1 MDRNNNNNLRLILAI
16 ALSFL
21 FIALYSYFFQKP
33 NKTTTETTK
42 QETTKQETANNN
54 AAPSP
59 TAPNTITQDFSVTQ
73 TIPQENLL
81 STISFEHAKIEIDS
95 LGRIKQVYLKDKKY
109 LTPKQKGFLEHVSHL
124 FSSKENSQPPLKELP
139 LLATDKLKPLEV
151 RFLDPTLNNKAFNTP
166 YSASKTTLG
175 PNEQLV
181 LTQDLGA
188 LTIIKTLTFYDDLH
202 YDLKIAFK
210 SSNNIIPSYVITNG
224 YRPVAD
230 LDSYTFSGV
239 LLENNDKKIEK
250 IEDKDAKEIKR
261 FSNTLFLSSVDRYFT
276 TLLFT
281 KDPQGF
287 EALIDSE
294 IGTKNPLGFISLKN
308 EANLHGYIGPKDY
321 RSLKAISPMLT
332 DVIEYGLITFFAK
345 GVFVLLDYLYQFVG
359 NWGWAIILLTII
371 VRLILY
377 PLSYKGMVSMQ
388 KLKELAP
395 KMKELQEKYKGEP
408 QKLQAHMMQLYK
420 KHGAN
425 PLGGCLPLILQIPVF
440 FAIYRVLYNAVEL
453 KSSEWILWIHDL
465 SIMDPY
471 FILPLLMG
479 ASMYWHQSVTPNTM
493 TDPMQAKIFKLLPLL
508 FTIFLITFPAGLV
521 LYWTTNNIL
530 SVLQQLIINKVLEN
544 KKRAHAQNKKEH

>member
-33 NKTTTETTK
+33 NKTTTQTTK
-42 QETTKQETANNN
+42 QETTNNHTTTN
-54 AAPSP
+54 PN
-59 TAPNTITQDFSVTQ
+59 APNTITQDFSVTQ
-73 TIPQENLL
+73 TIPQESLL
-81 STISFEHAKIEIDS
+81 STISFEHARIEIDS

-109 LTPKQKGFLEHVSHL
+109 LTSKQKGFLEHVGHL
-124 FSSKENSQPPLKELP
+124 FSSKENAQPSLKELP
-139 LLATDKLKPLEV
+139 LLAADKLKPLEV

-188 LTIIKTLTFYDDLH
+188 LTIIKTLTFHDDLH

-210 SSNNIIPSYVITNG
+210 SPNNLIPSYVITNG

-359 NWGWAIILLTII
+359 NWGWAIIFLTII

-508 FTIFLITFPAGLV
+508 FTLFLITFPAGLV

-544 KKRAHAQNKKEH
+544 KKRMHAQNKKEH

>member
-33 NKTTTETTK
+33 NKTTTQTTK
-42 QETTKQETANNN
+42 QETTNNTALNPN
-54 AAPSP
+54 AP
-59 TAPNTITQDFSVTQ
+59 TTTQHFSVTQ
-73 TIPQENLL
+73 TIPQESLL
-81 STISFEHAKIEIDS
+81 SAISFEHARIEIDF

-109 LTPKQKGFLEHVSHL
+109 LTPKQKGFLEHVGHL
-124 FSSKENSQPPLKELP
+124 FSSKENAQPPLKELP
-139 LLATDKLKPLEV
+139 LLAADKLKPLEV

-181 LTQDLGA
+181 LTQDLGDIS
-188 LTIIKTLTFYDDLH
+188 IIKTLTFYDDLH

-210 SSNNIIPSYVITNG
+210 SPNNLIPSYVITNG

-287 EALIDSE
+287 EALVDSE

-359 NWGWAIILLTII
+359 NWGWAIIFLTII
-371 VRLILY
+371 VRIILY

-530 SVLQQLIINKVLEN
+530 SVLQQLIINKILEN

>member
-1 MDRNNNNNLRLILAI
+1 MDKNNNTNLRLILAV

-21 FIALYSYFFQKP
+21 FITLYSYFFQKP

-42 QETTKQETANNN
+42 QEVTHNNTALNPN
-54 AAPSP
+54 AP
-59 TAPNTITQDFSVTQ
+59 TATQNFSATQ

-81 STISFEHAKIEIDS
+81 SAISFEHARIEIDF

-109 LTPKQKGFLEHVSHL
+109 LTPKQKGFFEHVSHL
-124 FSSKENSQPPLKELP
+124 FSSKESAQPPLKELP
-139 LLATDKLKPLEV
+139 LLGDNLKPLEV

-175 PNEQLV
+175 PNEQLI
-181 LTQDLGA
+181 LTQDLGD
-188 LTIIKTLTFYDDLH
+188 LVIIKTLTFYDDLH
-202 YDLKIAFK
+202 YDLQIAFK
-210 SSNNIIPSYVITNG
+210 SPNNIIPNYVITNG

-261 FSNTLFLSSVDRYFT
+261 FSNILFLSSVDRYFT

-281 KDPQGF
+281 DNPQGF
-287 EALIDSE
+287 EVLINPE
-294 IGTKNPLGFISLKN
+294 TGTKNPLGFISLKN
-308 EANLHGYIGPKDY
+308 EATLHGYIGPKDY

-332 DVIEYGLITFFAK
+332 DAIEYGLITFFAK

-371 VRLILY
+371 VRIILY

-544 KKRAHAQNKKEH
+544 KKRTHAQNKKEH

>member
-33 NKTTTETTK
+33 NKTTTQTTK
-42 QETTKQETANNN
+42 QETTNNH
-54 AAPSP
+54 ATTSP

-109 LTPKQKGFLEHVSHL
+109 LTPKQKGFLEHVGHL
-124 FSSKENSQPPLKELP
+124 FSSKENARPPLKELP
-139 LLATDKLKPLEV
+139 LLAADKLKPLEV

-166 YSASKTTLG
+166 YSTSKTTLG

-210 SSNNIIPSYVITNG
+210 SPNNLIPSYVITNG

-281 KDPQGF
+281 KDSQGF

-308 EANLHGYIGPKDY
+308 EADLHGYIGPKDY

-359 NWGWAIILLTII
+359 NWGWAIIFLTII
-371 VRLILY
+371 VRIILY

-544 KKRAHAQNKKEH
+544 KKRMHAQNKKEH

>member
-1 MDRNNNNNLRLILAI
+1 MDKNNNNNLRLILAI

-42 QETTKQETANNN
+42 QETTNNHTAT
-54 AAPSP
+54 SP
-59 TAPNTITQDFSVTQ
+59 TASNTITQDFSVTQ
-73 TIPQENLL
+73 TIPQESLL

-109 LTPKQKGFLEHVSHL
+109 LTPKEKGFLEHVSHL
-124 FSSKENSQPPLKELP
+124 FSSKENAQPSLKELP
-139 LLATDKLKPLEV
+139 LLAADKLKPLEV

-181 LTQDLGA
+181 LTQDLGT
-188 LTIIKTLTFYDDLH
+188 LSIIKTLTFYDDLH

-210 SSNNIIPSYVITNG
+210 SPNNLIPSYVITNG

-239 LLENNDKKIEK
+239 LLENTDKKIEK

-359 NWGWAIILLTII
+359 NWGWAIIFLTII
-371 VRLILY
+371 VRIVLY

-453 KSSEWILWIHDL
+453 KNSEWVLWIHDL

-493 TDPMQAKIFKLLPLL
+493 TDPMQAKIFRLLPLL

-544 KKRAHAQNKKEH
+544 KKRMHAQNKKEH

>member
-1 MDRNNNNNLRLILAI
+1 MDKNNNTNLRLILAV

-21 FIALYSYFFQKP
+21 FITLYSYFFQKP

-42 QETTKQETANNN
+42 QEVTHNNTALNPN
-54 AAPSP
+54 AP
-59 TAPNTITQDFSVTQ
+59 TATQNFSATQ

-81 STISFEHAKIEIDS
+81 SAISFEHARIEIDF

-109 LTPKQKGFLEHVSHL
+109 LTPKQKGFFEHVSHL
-124 FSSKENSQPPLKELP
+124 FSSKESAQPPLKELP
-139 LLATDKLKPLEV
+139 LLGDNLKPLEV

-166 YSASKTTLG
+166 YNASKTTLG

-181 LTQDLGA
+181 LTQDLGD
-188 LTIIKTLTFYDDLH
+188 LVIIKTLTFYDDLH
-202 YDLKIAFK
+202 YDLQIAFK
-210 SSNNIIPSYVITNG
+210 SPNNIIPNYVITNG

-261 FSNTLFLSSVDRYFT
+261 FSNILFLSSVDRYFT

-281 KDPQGF
+281 DNPQGF
-287 EALIDSE
+287 EVLINPE
-294 IGTKNPLGFISLKN
+294 TGTKNPLGFISLKN
-308 EANLHGYIGPKDY
+308 EAALHGYIGPKDY

-332 DVIEYGLITFFAK
+332 DAIEYGLITFFAK

-371 VRLILY
+371 VRIILY

-544 KKRAHAQNKKEH
+544 KKRTHAQNKKEH

>member
-1 MDRNNNNNLRLILAI
+1 MDKNNNTNLRLILAV

-21 FIALYSYFFQKP
+21 FITLYSYFFQKP
-33 NKTTTETTK
+33 NKTITETTK
-42 QETTKQETANNN
+42 QEVTHNNTTLNPN
-54 AAPSP
+54 AP
-59 TAPNTITQDFSVTQ
+59 TATQNFSVTQ

-81 STISFEHAKIEIDS
+81 SAISFEHARIEIDF

-109 LTPKQKGFLEHVSHL
+109 LTPKQKGFFEHVSHL
-124 FSSKENSQPPLKELP
+124 FSSKESAQPPLKELP
-139 LLATDKLKPLEV
+139 LLGDNLKPLEV

-181 LTQDLGA
+181 LTQDLGD
-188 LTIIKTLTFYDDLH
+188 LVIIKTLTFYDDLH
-202 YDLKIAFK
+202 YDLQIAFK
-210 SSNNIIPSYVITNG
+210 SPNNIIPNYVITNG

-261 FSNTLFLSSVDRYFT
+261 FSNILFLSSVDRYFT

-281 KDPQGF
+281 DNPQGF
-287 EALIDSE
+287 EVLINPE
-294 IGTKNPLGFISLKN
+294 TGTKNPLGFISLKN
-308 EANLHGYIGPKDY
+308 EAALHGYIGPKDY

-332 DVIEYGLITFFAK
+332 DAIEYGLITFFAK

-371 VRLILY
+371 VRIILY

-508 FTIFLITFPAGLV
+508 FTLFLITFPAGLV

>member
-1 MDRNNNNNLRLILAI
+1 MDKNNNTNLRLILAV

-21 FIALYSYFFQKP
+21 FITLYSYFFQKP

-42 QETTKQETANNN
+42 QEVTHNNTALNPN
-54 AAPSP
+54 AP
-59 TAPNTITQDFSVTQ
+59 TATQNFSATQ

-81 STISFEHAKIEIDS
+81 SAISFEHARIEIDF

-109 LTPKQKGFLEHVSHL
+109 LTPKQKGFFEHVSHL
-124 FSSKENSQPPLKELP
+124 FSSKESVQPPLKELP
-139 LLATDKLKPLEV
+139 LLGDNLKPLEV

-175 PNEQLV
+175 PNEQLI
-181 LTQDLGA
+181 LTQDLGD
-188 LTIIKTLTFYDDLH
+188 LVIIKTLTFYDDLH
-202 YDLKIAFK
+202 YDLQIAFK
-210 SSNNIIPSYVITNG
+210 SPNNIIPNYVITNG

-261 FSNTLFLSSVDRYFT
+261 FSNILFLSSVDRYFT

-281 KDPQGF
+281 DNPQGF
-287 EALIDSE
+287 EVLINPE

-308 EANLHGYIGPKDY
+308 EATLHGYIGPKDY

-332 DVIEYGLITFFAK
+332 DAIEYGLITFFAK

-371 VRLILY
+371 VRIILY

-508 FTIFLITFPAGLV
+508 FTLFLITFPAGLV

-544 KKRAHAQNKKEH
+544 KKRVHAQNKKEH

>member
-1 MDRNNNNNLRLILAI
+1 MDKNNNTNLRLILAV

-21 FIALYSYFFQKP
+21 FITLYSYFFQKP

-42 QETTKQETANNN
+42 QEVTHNNTTLNPN
-54 AAPSP
+54 AP
-59 TAPNTITQDFSVTQ
+59 TATQNFSATQ

-81 STISFEHAKIEIDS
+81 SAISFEHARIEIDF

-109 LTPKQKGFLEHVSHL
+109 LTPKQKGFFEHVSHL
-124 FSSKENSQPPLKELP
+124 FSSKESAQPPLKELP
-139 LLATDKLKPLEV
+139 LLGDNLKPLEV

-175 PNEQLV
+175 PNEQLI
-181 LTQDLGA
+181 LTQDLGD
-188 LTIIKTLTFYDDLH
+188 LVIIKTLTFYDDLH
-202 YDLKIAFK
+202 YDLQIAFK
-210 SSNNIIPSYVITNG
+210 SPNNIIPNYVITNG

-261 FSNTLFLSSVDRYFT
+261 FSNILFLSSVDRYFT

-281 KDPQGF
+281 DNPQGF
-287 EALIDSE
+287 EVLINPE

-308 EANLHGYIGPKDY
+308 EAALHGYIGPKDY

-332 DVIEYGLITFFAK
+332 DAIEYGLITFFAK

-371 VRLILY
+371 VRIILY

-544 KKRAHAQNKKEH
+544 KKRTHAQNKKEH

>member
-1 MDRNNNNNLRLILAI
+1 MDKNNNNNLRLILAI

-33 NKTTTETTK
+33 NKTTTQTTK
-42 QETTKQETANNN
+42 QETTNNHTI
-54 AAPSP
+54 ASP
-59 TAPNTITQDFSVTQ
+59 NAPNAQHFSTTQ
-73 TIPQENLL
+73 TTPQESLL

-109 LTPKQKGFLEHVSHL
+109 LTPKQKGFLEHVGHL
-124 FSSKENSQPPLKELP
+124 FSSKENAQPPLKELP
-139 LLATDKLKPLEV
+139 LLAADKLKPLEV
-151 RFLDPTLNNKAFNTP
+151 RFLDPTFNNKAFNTP

-181 LTQDLGA
+181 LTQDLGD
-188 LTIIKTLTFYDDLH
+188 LSIIKTLTFYDDLH

-210 SSNNIIPSYVITNG
+210 SPNNLIPSYVITNG

-308 EANLHGYIGPKDY
+308 EADLHGYIGPKDY

-371 VRLILY
+371 VRIILY

-544 KKRAHAQNKKEH
+544 KKRMHAQNKKEH

>member
-42 QETTKQETANNN
+42 QETTNNTALNPN
-54 AAPSP
+54 AP
-59 TAPNTITQDFSVTQ
+59 TTTQHFSVTQ
-73 TIPQENLL
+73 TIPQESLL
-81 STISFEHAKIEIDS
+81 STISFEHARIEIDF

-109 LTPKQKGFLEHVSHL
+109 LTPKQKGFLEHVGHL
-124 FSSKENSQPPLKELP
+124 FSSKENAQPSLKELP
-139 LLATDKLKPLEV
+139 LLAADKLKPLEV

-210 SSNNIIPSYVITNG
+210 SPNNLIPSYVITNG

-281 KDPQGF
+281 KDSQGF

-544 KKRAHAQNKKEH
+544 KKRMHAQNKKEH

>member
-1 MDRNNNNNLRLILAI
+1 MDKNNNTNLRLILAV

-21 FIALYSYFFQKP
+21 FITLYSYFFQKP

-42 QETTKQETANNN
+42 QEVTHNNTALNPN
-54 AAPSP
+54 AP
-59 TAPNTITQDFSVTQ
+59 TATQNFSATQ

-81 STISFEHAKIEIDS
+81 SAISFEHARIEIDF

-109 LTPKQKGFLEHVSHL
+109 LTPKQKGFFEHVSHL
-124 FSSKENSQPPLKELP
+124 FSSKESAQPPLKELP
-139 LLATDKLKPLEV
+139 LLGDNLKPLEV

-181 LTQDLGA
+181 LTQDLGD
-188 LTIIKTLTFYDDLH
+188 LVIIKTLTFYDDLH
-202 YDLKIAFK
+202 YDLQIAFK
-210 SSNNIIPSYVITNG
+210 SPNNIIPNYVITNG

-261 FSNTLFLSSVDRYFT
+261 FSNILFLSSVDRYFT

-281 KDPQGF
+281 DNPQGF
-287 EALIDSE
+287 EVLINPE

-308 EANLHGYIGPKDY
+308 EATLHGYIGPKDY

-332 DVIEYGLITFFAK
+332 DAIEYGLITFFAK

-371 VRLILY
+371 VRIILY

-508 FTIFLITFPAGLV
+508 FTLFLITFPAGLV

>member
-1 MDRNNNNNLRLILAI
+1 MDKNNNTNLRLILAV

-21 FIALYSYFFQKP
+21 FITLYSYFFQKP

-42 QETTKQETANNN
+42 QEVTHNNTTLNPN
-54 AAPSP
+54 AP
-59 TAPNTITQDFSVTQ
+59 TATQNFSVTQ

-81 STISFEHAKIEIDS
+81 STISFEHARIEIDF

-109 LTPKQKGFLEHVSHL
+109 LTPKQKGFFEHVSHL
-124 FSSKENSQPPLKELP
+124 FSSKENAQPPLKELP
-139 LLATDKLKPLEV
+139 LLGDNLKPLEV

-181 LTQDLGA
+181 LTQDLGD
-188 LTIIKTLTFYDDLH
+188 LVIIKTLTFYDDLH
-202 YDLKIAFK
+202 YDLQIAFK
-210 SSNNIIPSYVITNG
+210 SPNNIIPSYVITNG

-261 FSNTLFLSSVDRYFT
+261 FSNILFLSSVDRYFT

-281 KDPQGF
+281 DNPQGF
-287 EALIDSE
+287 EVLINPE
-294 IGTKNPLGFISLKN
+294 TGTKNPLGFISLKN
-308 EANLHGYIGPKDY
+308 EAALHGYIGPKDY

-332 DVIEYGLITFFAK
+332 DAIEYGLITFFAK

-371 VRLILY
+371 VRIILY

-465 SIMDPY
+465 SIMDSY

-544 KKRAHAQNKKEH
+544 KKRAHVQNKKEH

>member
-33 NKTTTETTK
+33 NKTTTQTTK
-42 QETTKQETANNN
+42 QETTNNTALNPN
-54 AAPSP
+54 AP
-59 TAPNTITQDFSVTQ
+59 TNAQHFSVTQ
-73 TIPQENLL
+73 TIPQESLL

-109 LTPKQKGFLEHVSHL
+109 LTPKQKGFLEHVGHL
-124 FSSKENSQPPLKELP
+124 FSSKENMQPPLKELP
-139 LLATDKLKPLEV
+139 LLAADKLKPLEV

-210 SSNNIIPSYVITNG
+210 SPNNLIPSYVITNG

-308 EANLHGYIGPKDY
+308 ESDLHGYIGPKDY

-359 NWGWAIILLTII
+359 NWGWAIIFLTII
-371 VRLILY
+371 VRIILY

-544 KKRAHAQNKKEH
+544 KKRMHAQSKKEN

>member
-1 MDRNNNNNLRLILAI
+1 MDKNNNTNLRLILAV

-21 FIALYSYFFQKP
+21 FITLYSYFFQKP

-42 QETTKQETANNN
+42 QEVTHNNTALNPN
-54 AAPSP
+54 AP
-59 TAPNTITQDFSVTQ
+59 TATQNFSATQ

-81 STISFEHAKIEIDS
+81 SAISFEHARIEIDF

-109 LTPKQKGFLEHVSHL
+109 LTPKQKGFFEHVSHL
-124 FSSKENSQPPLKELP
+124 FSSKESAQPPLKELP
-139 LLATDKLKPLEV
+139 LLGDNLKPLEV

-181 LTQDLGA
+181 LTQDLGD
-188 LTIIKTLTFYDDLH
+188 LVIIKTLTFYDDLH
-202 YDLKIAFK
+202 YDLQIAFK
-210 SSNNIIPSYVITNG
+210 SPNNIIPNYVITNG

-250 IEDKDAKEIKR
+250 IEDKDAKETKR
-261 FSNTLFLSSVDRYFT
+261 FSNILFLSSVDRYFT

-281 KDPQGF
+281 DNPQGF
-287 EALIDSE
+287 EVLINPE
-294 IGTKNPLGFISLKN
+294 TGTKNPLGFISLKN
-308 EANLHGYIGPKDY
+308 EATLHGYIGPKDY

-332 DVIEYGLITFFAK
+332 DAIEYGLITFFAK

-359 NWGWAIILLTII
+359 NWGWAIILLTIV
-371 VRLILY
+371 VRIILY

>member
-1 MDRNNNNNLRLILAI
+1 MDKNNNTNLRLILAV

-21 FIALYSYFFQKP
+21 FITLYSYFFQKP

-42 QETTKQETANNN
+42 QEATHNNTTLNPN
-54 AAPSP
+54 AP
-59 TAPNTITQDFSVTQ
+59 TATQNFSATQ

-81 STISFEHAKIEIDS
+81 SAISFEHARIEIDF

-109 LTPKQKGFLEHVSHL
+109 LTPKQKGFFEHVSHL
-124 FSSKENSQPPLKELP
+124 FSSKESAQPPLKELP
-139 LLATDKLKPLEV
+139 LLGDNLKPLEV

-181 LTQDLGA
+181 LTQDLGD
-188 LTIIKTLTFYDDLH
+188 LVIIKTLTFYDDLH
-202 YDLKIAFK
+202 YDLQIAFK
-210 SSNNIIPSYVITNG
+210 SPNNIIPNYVITNG

-261 FSNTLFLSSVDRYFT
+261 FSNILFLSSVDRYFT

-281 KDPQGF
+281 DNPQGF
-287 EALIDSE
+287 EVLINPE
-294 IGTKNPLGFISLKN
+294 TGTKNPLGFISLKN
-308 EANLHGYIGPKDY
+308 EATLHGYIGPKDY

-332 DVIEYGLITFFAK
+332 DAIEYGLITFFAK

-371 VRLILY
+371 VRIILY

>member
-1 MDRNNNNNLRLILAI
+1 M
-16 ALSFL
+16 
-21 FIALYSYFFQKP
+21 
-33 NKTTTETTK
+33 
-42 QETTKQETANNN
+42 
-54 AAPSP
+54 
-59 TAPNTITQDFSVTQ
+59 
-73 TIPQENLL
+73 
-81 STISFEHAKIEIDS
+81 
-95 LGRIKQVYLKDKKY
+95 
-109 LTPKQKGFLEHVSHL
+109 
-124 FSSKENSQPPLKELP
+124 
-139 LLATDKLKPLEV
+139 
-151 RFLDPTLNNKAFNTP
+151 
-166 YSASKTTLG
+166 
-175 PNEQLV
+175 
-181 LTQDLGA
+181 
-188 LTIIKTLTFYDDLH
+188 
-202 YDLKIAFK
+202 
-210 SSNNIIPSYVITNG
+210 
-224 YRPVAD
+224 
-230 LDSYTFSGV
+230 
-239 LLENNDKKIEK
+239 
-250 IEDKDAKEIKR
+250 
-261 FSNTLFLSSVDRYFT
+261 DRYFT

-281 KDPQGF
+281 DNPQGF
-287 EALIDSE
+287 EVLINPE
-294 IGTKNPLGFISLKN
+294 TGTKNPLGFISLKN
-308 EANLHGYIGPKDY
+308 EATLHGYIGPKDY

-332 DVIEYGLITFFAK
+332 DAIEYGLITFFAK

-359 NWGWAIILLTII
+359 NWGWAIILLTIV
-371 VRLILY
+371 VRIILY

>member
-1 MDRNNNNNLRLILAI
+1 MDKNNNTNLRLILAV

-21 FIALYSYFFQKP
+21 FITLYSYFFQKP

-42 QETTKQETANNN
+42 QEVTHNNTALNPN
-54 AAPSP
+54 AP
-59 TAPNTITQDFSVTQ
+59 TATQNFSATQ

-81 STISFEHAKIEIDS
+81 SAISFEHARIEIDF

-109 LTPKQKGFLEHVSHL
+109 LTPKQKGFFEHVSHL
-124 FSSKENSQPPLKELP
+124 FSSKESAQPPLKELP
-139 LLATDKLKPLEV
+139 LLGDNLKPLEV

-188 LTIIKTLTFYDDLH
+188 LIIIKTLTFYDDLH

-210 SSNNIIPSYVITNG
+210 SPNNLIPSYVITNG

-308 EANLHGYIGPKDY
+308 EADLHGYIGPKDY

-359 NWGWAIILLTII
+359 NWGWAIIFLTII
-371 VRLILY
+371 VRIILY

-508 FTIFLITFPAGLV
+508 FTLFLITFPAGLV